1 MGLFGKLFS
10 KEACV
15 FCGNEVGAMHRSK
28 LKGGEYAC
36 NECAAKCSEFV
47 RLSEMD
53 KDTVEQHIKFME
65 KRSGIYDNQFKGKA
79 QDTYFNNRRN
89 YGLAFCDELGMVAII
104 NFKNKRKNTEVLR
117 YDEIASYEPYYE
129 NTTQDNKEV
138 FKESGI
144 ILRVLPAG
152 RMMSDADSKRG
163 MRQHPYITRDIKLCF
178 RTEEKE
184 QDYADNAAAHLDN
197 IFGVN
202 DGKRGLFQFGM
213 TKEEKRQVEAGAKM
227 AGLIGSAIKGAAAGS
242 VDEEKLKEQFMD
254 AGAAADAA
262 NTGGLS
268 KYSNAA
274 DAAEAAG

>member
-10 KEACV
+10 KEACA
-15 FCGNEVGAMHRSK
+15 FCGKEVGAMHRSK

-53 KDTVEQHIKFME
+53 KAAVEEHIRFME
-65 KRSGIYDNQFKGKA
+65 KRNGIYDKLFNGKP

-104 NFKNKRKNTEVLR
+104 NFKNRRQNTEVLR

-129 NTTQDNKEV
+129 KTAEDGKEV
-138 FKESGI
+138 FKE
-144 ILRVLPAG
+144 
-152 RMMSDADSKRG
+152 MMNDDAVKRG
-163 MRQHPYITRDIKLCF
+163 MRQHPYITRDLRLCF
-178 RTEEKE
+178 RTDEKE
-184 QDYADNAAAHLDN
+184 RDYADNAAAQLDT
-197 IFGVN
+197 IFGVS
-202 DGKRGLFQFGM
+202 DGKRGLFQFGP
-213 TKEEKRQVEAGAKM
+213 TREEKRQIEAGARM
-227 AGLIGSAIKGAAAGS
+227 AGMLGSVIKGAVTGDA
-242 VDEEKLKEQFMD
+242 DEEKLAQQFND

-268 KYSNAA
+268 KYTKAA
-274 DAAEAAG
+274 DAAEAQV

>member
-53 KDTVEQHIKFME
+53 KDTVEEHIRFME
-65 KRSGIYDNQFKGKA
+65 KRSGIYDRLFNGKA

-104 NFKNKRKNTEVLR
+104 NFKNKRRNTEVLR
-117 YDEIASYEPYYE
+117 YDEISSYEPYYE
-129 NTTQDNKEV
+129 KTTQDGKEV

-144 ILRVLPAG
+144 VLRVLPAG
-152 RMMSDADSKRG
+152 RMMNDTDKQRG
-163 MRQHPYITRDIKLCF
+163 LRQHPYITRDIKLCF
-178 RTEEKE
+178 RTDEKE
-184 QDYADNAAAHLDN
+184 QDYADNAAAHLNN

-202 DGKRGLFQFGM
+202 DGKRGLFQMGM
-213 TKEEKRQVEAGAKM
+213 TREEKRQVEAGAKM
-227 AGLIGSAIKGAAAGS
+227 AGMLGSVIKGAVTGN
-242 VDEEKLKEQFMD
+242 VDEEKLAEQFKD

-268 KYSNAA
+268 KYSKAA
-274 DAAEAAG
+274 DAAEAEA